1 MFKKLAP
8 IEALS
13 INKASPQNRLQLT
26 HIKDSPTLDNE
37 TKSSRITSLTSMWSD
52 NTYSEKN
59 EKVGIRRLA
68 RACTK
73 SLSQWNSGILN
84 SEDEGNDLSTRY
96 SRNSYLSN
104 RSLLEAD
111 YKKLSHVEKK
121 HENEIELRK
130 LRKLHF
136 DRPTST
142 GESTRNQQRKALG
155 ISKPSLENIANNSVR
170 EPKLDV
176 TKTTRKPLDLFQP
189 KRVVVIKDMIKTCG
203 AKSIISQICGGPLE
217 RIVFHEHKQ
226 GLIMELYFIFPEHA
240 KNFYNFGSN
249 TGLLIL
255 NGERLAIEWANR
267 TNTNEVEHC
276 HPFVPKYLMHEI
288 NYYGARR
295 CLIFSKTVPDKLTR
309 RSHTMHYPSPKTHL
323 SKDLDIEE
331 IRKDFAAFGEIIDI
345 ASVISR
351 KLCFCLHF
359 ADIRSAILAKKE
371 CELEGSLFN
380 SKYNNWS
387 IWYGKDPTDKPC
399 LSV

>member
-52 NTYSEKN
+52 HTYSEKN
-59 EKVGIRRLA
+59 EKVGIRRFA

-73 SLSQWNSGILN
+73 SLSQWNSGVLN
-84 SEDEGNDLSTRY
+84 SEDERNDLSTHY

-104 RSLLEAD
+104 RSLLESD

-121 HENEIELRK
+121 HENELELRR

-136 DRPTST
+136 DNPDST
-142 GESTRNQQRKALG
+142 TDSIGKRQRKALG
-155 ISKPSLENIANNSVR
+155 ISKPSLENISNTSAGDFKSDVNKASR
-170 EPKLDV
+170 KALDSY
-176 TKTTRKPLDLFQP
+176 QP
-189 KRVVVIKDMIKTCG
+189 KRIVLIKDVITSCG
-203 AKSIISQICGGPLE
+203 AKSIISQVCGGPLE
-217 RIVFHEHKQ
+217 RIVFHEHKK
-226 GLIMELYFIFPEHA
+226 GSMMELYFIFPEHA
-240 KNFYNFGSN
+240 KSFYKFGSN
-249 TGLLIL
+249 TGLLVL
-255 NGERLAIEWANR
+255 NGERLSLEWANR
-267 TNTNEVEHC
+267 NNSHEVEYC
-276 HPFVPKYLMHEI
+276 HPLVPKYLMQEI

-295 CLIFSKTVPDKLTR
+295 CLIFSKTIPDKLTR
-309 RSHTMHYPSPKTHL
+309 HSHAMHYPSPRTHL
-323 SKDLDIEE
+323 SRDLDIEE
-331 IRKDFAAFGEIIDI
+331 IRKDFAIFGEIIDI

-359 ADIRSAILAKKE
+359 ADIRSAIIAKKE
-371 CELEGSLFN
+371 CEHEGSLFN
-380 SKYNNWS
+380 SKYSNWS